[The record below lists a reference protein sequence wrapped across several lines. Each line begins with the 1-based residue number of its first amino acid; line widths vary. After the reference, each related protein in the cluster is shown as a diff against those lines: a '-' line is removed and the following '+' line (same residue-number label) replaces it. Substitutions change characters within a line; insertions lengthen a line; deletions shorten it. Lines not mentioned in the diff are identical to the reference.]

1 MDILATLKLKLNFST
16 ELSPATKLTLTK
28 NITIFVITNRA
39 FGQLARVLVDIRDDD
54 GLLPL
59 LVREDPRLTPEGHQP
74 LPDLHHA
81 APGVL
86 QQQGGHLA
94 PRHHVD
100 ELAVEPL
107 DLSDPA
113 GLLSSRLE
121 DVHCLA
127 VEVRGGVYWH
137 VSGRVHEQLQPDPVQ
152 PEDLLHRHGEGGQG
166 QAGGQQEAAL
176 AGPGVGGGGG
186 GGGAVYERHVTPGLD
201 KPQN

>member
-1 MDILATLKLKLNFST
+1 M
-16 ELSPATKLTLTK
+16 
-28 NITIFVITNRA
+28 
-39 FGQLARVLVDIRDDD
+39 LVDIRDDD

-74 LPDLHHA
+74 LPDLH
-81 APGVL
+81 

-94 PRHHVD
+94 PRHHVH

-127 VEVRGGVYWH
+127 VNR
-137 VSGRVHEQLQPDPVQ
+137 R
-152 PEDLLHRHGEGGQG
+152 
-166 QAGGQQEAAL
+166 
-176 AGPGVGGGGG
+176 
-186 GGGAVYERHVTPGLD
+186 
-201 KPQN
+201 